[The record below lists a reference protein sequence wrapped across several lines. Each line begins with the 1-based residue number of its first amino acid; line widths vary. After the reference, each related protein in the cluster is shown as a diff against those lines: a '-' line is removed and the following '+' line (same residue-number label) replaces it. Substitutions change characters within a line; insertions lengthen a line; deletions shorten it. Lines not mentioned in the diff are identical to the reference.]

1 VGGGDMTKN
10 NQDELARS
18 YAMLSSFRK
27 NIDQIYDVTTK
38 YVNEYHNVLTKLE
51 GMGINISEFRIPDSE
66 VTKRVTGGSYIT
78 GEKWYSDEKYV
89 DRAYFLIKLDAVL
102 SYFEI
107 ITSEKPKRIGFRTSQ
122 E

>member
-1 VGGGDMTKN
+1 MGENK
-10 NQDELARS
+10 QDALVRA

-38 YVNEYHNVLTKLE
+38 YVNEYHNILARLE
-51 GMGINISEFRIPDSE
+51 GMGINVSEFRIPDSE
-66 VTKRVTGGSYIT
+66 VVRRVTRSSYIT

-89 DRAYFLIKLDAVL
+89 DRAYFLIKLDYVL